1 MFVEDPAI
9 PNEDF
14 SEWQGFGMAGC
25 NRPVDSFVCLQLF

>member
-14 SEWQGFGMAGC
+14 SEWRGFGMAGC
-25 NRPVDSFVCLQLF
+25 NRPSHEKV